1 MCNQGKI
8 MQIQFHRRR
17 MLQASAVLSLGSGLG
32 PAAMAITPFDP
43 TTMEIK
49 PESVRLRPEIE
60 PVVRWIED
68 TPRDKIIEVAIG
80 HLRAGLAYRELMA
93 GLFLAGI
100 RNIKPRPVG
109 FKFHAVMVIHSA
121 HLLGQAAAVDER
133 LLPMLWAL
141 DTFKASQA
149 SDVKE
154 GDWALGQVD
163 EARLPKAWHA
173 KAAFHEAMEKWDAE
187 AADAAIV
194 AYGRTH
200 GAADVMESF
209 WKFAIRDQR
218 NIGHKAI
225 FAAQCWRTLQ
235 AIGWQNSEP
244 VLRSLAYA
252 LLDRQGASGTDVVG
266 PYAENQEVVRQFPEH
281 WLVGTGSNGKSA
293 ESLIEG
299 LRQAAPK
306 DAGAAMA
313 EFVKA
318 GSSPQAIWDV
328 ILKAS
333 NELLLRKPGIVS
345 LHAVTSINALH
356 YIFTAAGDD
365 HSRKL
370 AMAQAAGWVTLFRQA
385 LGDAP
390 ALDINKLEAMD
401 LPGKP
406 DEAIAEIFTTVGK
419 NRTEAARKT
428 LGFLQNGGSHEAIF
442 AAARRMIFHKG
453 RDSHDYKFGAAAWEE
468 SLLAGSSRNREL
480 LTAAMMGNL
489 PASTTADSPLM
500 IKARE
505 AAHSLQG

>member
-1 MCNQGKI
+1 MHLHI
-8 MQIQFHRRR
+8 PRRR
-17 MLQASAVLSLGSGLG
+17 LLQASAVWSLGSGLG
-32 PAAMAITPFDP
+32 PRAMAITPFD
-43 TTMEIK
+43 TRAMEVK
-49 PESVRLRPEIE
+49 PEAVRLRPEIE
-60 PVVRWIED
+60 PVVRWIEE
-68 TPRDKIIEVAIG
+68 TPREKIIEVAIG
-80 HLRAGLAYRELMA
+80 HLKAGLAYRELMA

-149 SDVKE
+149 TDVKE
-154 GDWALGQVD
+154 GDWALGPVD
-163 EARLPKAWHA
+163 ETRLPKAWQA
-173 KAAFHEAMEKWDAE
+173 KSAFHEAMEKWDAE

-194 AYGRTH
+194 AFGRAH

-209 WKFAIRDQR
+209 WKYAIRDQR

-235 AIGWQNSEP
+235 AIGWQNAEP
-244 VLRSLAYA
+244 VLRSLAFA
-252 LLDRQGASGTDVVG
+252 LLDRQGAAGMDVVG
-266 PYAENQEVVRQFPEH
+266 PYVENLEVVRQFPEH
-281 WLVGTGSNGKSA
+281 WPDGTGGKGNSA

-299 LRQAAPK
+299 LRKAAPK

-313 EFVKA
+313 EFVKS

-328 ILKAS
+328 ILKGS

-365 HSRKL
+365 TTRKL

-390 ALDINKLEAMD
+390 ALDINQLEPLD
-401 LPGKP
+401 LPKAP
-406 DEAIAEIFTTVGK
+406 DEVIADIFATVGK
-419 NRTEAARKT
+419 NRTDAARKT

-468 SLLAGSSRNREL
+468 SLLAGTPRNREL

-489 PASTTADSPLM
+489 PASTSADSPLM

-505 AAHSLQG
+505 AAHSLPA